1 MPRER
6 LLSHVMLGI
15 DRTSQREKVVSKR
28 HVHCHVTK
36 MFISFYTIKVYL
48 FTSMQ
53 PACRLISFIVKKID
67 FENYPNN
74 ISFFP
79 QGTAVN
85 PARRQSRKVICLFS
99 AWWKLVVWLSVMSD
113 LYPAFPK
120 RDFVMPHN
128 DICDHLISPKNC
140 STWYKVFTSYMD
152 QRSTSARH

>member
-53 PACRLISFIVKKID
+53 PACRLISFIFKKID

-120 RDFVMPHN
+120 RDFVHYNTLHHAPQW
-128 DICDHLISPKNC
+128 HLWSPNL
-140 STWYKVFTSYMD
+140 SQELFNMI
-152 QRSTSARH
+152 

>member
-53 PACRLISFIVKKID
+53 PACQLNSFIFKKID

-120 RDFVMPHN
+120 RDFVHSN
-128 DICDHLISPKNC
+128 TLHRDHLISPKNC